1 MRIRSGSCWICD
13 GDRGVAVEYEV
24 ARFSTLP
31 EGELAVAVLKRHGFA
46 ARLPDRDMATMNPDL
61 LIAIGGVRVVAPEG
75 QIVEARRLIDRIR
88 AGELIDESEDWR
100 AEHVPGRVGELDEA
114 EVTGAMGWS
123 KKAGAIVI
131 VLAFVVFPLAGC
143 VFSALGY

>member
-1 MRIRSGSCWICD
+1 MRL
-13 GDRGVAVEYEV
+13 EYEV

-31 EGELAVAVLKRHGFA
+31 EGELAVAVLKRHGIA

-61 LIAIGGVRVVAPEG
+61 LIAIGGVRVVAPDD
-75 QIVEARRLIDRIR
+75 QIDEARRLIAKVR
-88 AGELIDESEDWR
+88 AGELVDETDDWR

-114 EVTGAMGWS
+114 EITGAMSWS
-123 KKAGAIVI
+123 KKAGALVI

-143 VFSALGY
+143 LLTAIGY